1 MPLIKYIKDM
11 RKKHNYQ
18 HVDGLI
24 LGIRTILSENRCSF
38 SDEEKVHLSN
48 AIRYLENSKKES
60 GNKPIDWS
68 LVFKGIDLLNRV
80 ITSFDDFPNIF

>member
-1 MPLIKYIKDM
+1 M

-24 LGIRTILSENRCSF
+24 LSINTILSKHRCSF

-60 GNKPIDWS
+60 DKKPIDWS

-80 ITSFDDFPNIF
+80 MTNFDDFINIF